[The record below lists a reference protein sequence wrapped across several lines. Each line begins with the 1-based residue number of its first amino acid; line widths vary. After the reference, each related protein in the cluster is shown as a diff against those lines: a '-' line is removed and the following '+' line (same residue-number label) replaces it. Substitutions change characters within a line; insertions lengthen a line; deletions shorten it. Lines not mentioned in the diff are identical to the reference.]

1 MRVYTCVYS
10 SLRFGGI
17 VGATVYLEPF
27 SLPCN
32 VSVKELTNVVLS
44 PPTGRE
50 IFEFSLQ
57 PRSKINVFVE
67 AQIWSMHVCFV
78 DH

>member
-1 MRVYTCVYS
+1 MQCIS
-10 SLRFGGI
+10 E
-17 VGATVYLEPF
+17 GADKRGAKSTDW
-27 SLPCN
+27 
-32 VSVKELTNVVLS
+32 
-44 PPTGRE
+44 E

-57 PRSKINVFVE
+57 PRSKINVLVE